1 MLVHGALA
9 ASYHS
14 SMSPDLS
21 RYHRQMLLPGIGE
34 DGQRRISSSH
44 ALLIGC
50 GALGCAIA
58 DQLARAGV
66 GTLTIVDRD
75 IVELTNLQRQTL
87 FDESDAA
94 TGLPKAEAAAARLR
108 RINSSIQIRPVV
120 ADFGHRNAETIA
132 LKDGPRP
139 AVVLDGTDNFMTR
152 YLINDLCVKHSI
164 PFIYGGAIATSG
176 MSMTVIPGTTPC
188 LRCLFDQPPAPGNT
202 PTCDTAGILGP
213 VTTTI
218 GAHQAAEAIKT
229 LAGRP
234 EAASRALL
242 EIDMWSGR
250 QRRLDV
256 SSARRT
262 GDASGGA
269 CECCVHHRFP
279 YLSGDLAADSTVLCG
294 RNAVQV
300 NPPLDLVSHR
310 LDLDALAARLRPHGV
325 FEATRVM
332 LRGRLAGT
340 NGEDGLELTVF
351 PDGRAI
357 VRGTLDPALARS
369 IYARY
374 VGS

>member
-1 MLVHGALA
+1 MPDA
-9 ASYHS
+9 
-14 SMSPDLS
+14 DLS

-34 DGQRRISSSH
+34 DGQRRISTSH

-66 GTLTIVDRD
+66 GTITIVDRD

-94 TGLPKAEAAAARLR
+94 AGSPKAEAAAARLR

-120 ADFGHRNAETIA
+120 ADFGSRNAETIA
-132 LKDGPRP
+132 LKGGPRP

-176 MSMTVIPGTTPC
+176 MSMTVIPGMTPC

-202 PTCDTAGILGP
+202 PTCDTAGVLGA

-218 GAHQAAEAIKT
+218 GAHQAAEAIKI

-256 SSARRT
+256 SAARRV
-262 GDASGGA
+262 SGEQP
-269 CECCVHHRFP
+269 CECCVQHRYP

-300 NPPLDLVSHR
+300 NPPLDLVTQR

-332 LRGRLAGT
+332 LRGRLTGK
-340 NGEDGLELTVF
+340 NGEEGLELTVF

-357 VRGTLDPALARS
+357 IRGTLEPALARS